1 LTGVLSGLDYKQVT
15 SAGWQRKGEKF
26 RFDLFR
32 GKRIHTTELF
42 ESPLLEG
49 RHTLMMEYSHLY
61 IGILNDYDLIVSKL
75 IRGEPVDYDDCL
87 MLARYRG
94 KGLDLMRLKTHWHEM
109 IDYEIG
115 EDRIRPHLGSFLERL
130 KEKGNNG

>member
-1 LTGVLSGLDYKQVT
+1 
-15 SAGWQRKGEKF
+15 
-26 RFDLFR
+26 
-32 GKRIHTTELF
+32 
-42 ESPLLEG
+42 
-49 RHTLMMEYSHLY
+49 LMMEYSHLY